1 MIFLLKSGSQ
11 ISCGVANLNVNFII
25 FFSAV
30 MGSHVIDKET
40 ETDRWDANMQHRLL
54 ETGSHNK

>member
-1 MIFLLKSGSQ
+1 M
-11 ISCGVANLNVNFII
+11 ANLNVNFII

-54 ETGSHNK
+54 ETGSHNTCK